1 MKQLRSTKKN
11 KTSGHSRA
19 QRAEKGII
27 MEKYYTLI
35 ETCVEAEDKD
45 TAIEKTENVL
55 CGNPQGVEYEASAVL
70 NADTVHKAYLQ
81 YLSRWIF
88 EHYEDEFKGCSPA
101 CFDEW
106 LDNEGEEGEEDEEF
120 DTNYQPDWRLDIA
133 GWHIDK
139 NHRLI
144 ISDSAAAFNFK
155 VGRIIVIE
163 FLDIWGDRQD
173 IGRYKVIDN
182 DGCEITCEKLA

>member
-1 MKQLRSTKKN
+1 
-11 KTSGHSRA
+11 
-19 QRAEKGII
+19 

-133 GWHIDK
+133 GWHIDE
-139 NHRLI
+139 NHRLV

-155 VGRIIVIE
+155 VGKILVIE

>member
-1 MKQLRSTKKN
+1 
-11 KTSGHSRA
+11 
-19 QRAEKGII
+19 

-35 ETCVEAEDKD
+35 ETCVNAEDKN

-55 CGNPQGVEYEASAVL
+55 RGEPQGVEYEASAVL
-70 NADTVHKAYLQ
+70 NADTAHKAYLQ

-88 EHYEDEFKGCSPA
+88 EHYDEEFEGCSPA
-101 CFDEW
+101 SFDEFE
-106 LDNEGEEGEEDEEF
+106 NCENEEF
-120 DTNYQPDWRLDIA
+120 DANYQPNWRLDIA
-133 GWHIDK
+133 GWHIDE
-139 NHRLI
+139 NHRLV

-182 DGCEITCEKLA
+182 DGCEIICEKLA